1 MGIISDLQLYDT
13 KIIWNQ
19 NFLKSITNH
28 FPELKRLGFPAN
40 CIDMPTLVSIIDDC
54 MVQELII
61 KNSNKK
67 SKLQAQDLAMLFKR
81 FSKIEIEA
89 SLITDYPSIK
99 NKTEISTLSIQA
111 DTHNFF
117 ISLLLNIPS
126 SVKHLIIENTTN
138 STNNLVFDVS
148 QKNKYNTK
156 NVNQLTLQGFD
167 NNLKQITTIL
177 NNDLFKSLKRLNII
191 IRTNNDKKLTQI
203 EQEIKSKV
211 NRSSNNRVQ
220 IKAIRKSSN
229 Y

>member
-99 NKTEISTLSIQA
+99 N
-111 DTHNFF
+111 
-117 ISLLLNIPS
+117 
-126 SVKHLIIENTTN
+126 TTK

-211 NRSSNNRVQ
+211 NRSNNNRVQ
-220 IKAIRKSSN
+220 IKAIRKSS
-229 Y
+229 

>member
-1 MGIISDLQLYDT
+1 MG
-13 KIIWNQ
+13 
-19 NFLKSITNH
+19 
-28 FPELKRLGFPAN
+28 
-40 CIDMPTLVSIIDDC
+40 
-54 MVQELII
+54 QELII

-138 STNNLVFDVS
+138 STNNLVFDVP

-211 NRSSNNRVQ
+211 NRSNNNRVQ